1 MNKTSLSRV
10 LLLAGVFVAAGVAQA
25 QVPDQPEQP
34 GQPSLSISGA
44 NQQTPMTEPANS
56 SVLID
61 TTVLG
66 APPAVLVTPPATDTV
81 VTTTTYVGPVVTW
94 TQPMLPHHY
103 TYTLP
108 APVLSNPDTVTIQ
121 NY

>member
-1 MNKTSLSRV
+1 MNKTSISRV
-10 LLLAGVFVAAGVAQA
+10 LLLSGVLAAAGVAQA

-34 GQPSLSISGA
+34 GQPSLSVSGA
-44 NQQTPMTEPANS
+44 DQQTPMTEAANG
-56 SVLID
+56 SVWID

-66 APPAVLVTPPATDTV
+66 APPAVLVAPPSSETI
-81 VTTTTYVGPVVTW
+81 VTTTTYMGPVVTW

-108 APVLSNPDTVTIQ
+108 APVLSSPDTVTIQ

>member
-1 MNKTSLSRV
+1 MNKTSLSRT
-10 LLLAGVFVAAGVAQA
+10 LLLAGVLAAAGVAQA

-34 GQPSLSISGA
+34 GQPSLSLDAS
-44 NQQTPMTEPANS
+44 NQQTPFTEAAPAP
-56 SVLID
+56 VVID

-66 APPAVLVTPPATDTV
+66 APPAVVVTPPASETV

-108 APVLSNPDTVTIQ
+108 APVVENPDTVTIY
-121 NY
+121 NN

>member
-1 MNKTSLSRV
+1 MNKTSLSRT
-10 LLLAGVFVAAGVAQA
+10 LLLAGILAAAGVAQA
-25 QVPDQPEQP
+25 QVPDEPQQP
-34 GQPSLSISGA
+34 GQPSLSASGA
-44 NQQTPMTEPANS
+44 NQQTPYTETADNA
-56 SVLID
+56 VVID

-66 APPAVLVTPPATDTV
+66 APPAVVVAPPTADTV

-108 APVLSNPDTVTIQ
+108 APVVENPDTVTIY